1 MIRQNH
7 SKPAYHAQHVG
18 GGCSMSLSLHS
29 RPRRIRTR
37 TLFTGAVAMILMV
50 GCCTGPDEDPPPPDP
65 ELSVVEY
72 YNPTTRVW
80 ATADSSMIT
89 PRSTAASAV
98 IDGKLYVVGGTDRK
112 LRSKPVYNVLEVYD
126 PVTDTWAS
134 KASMTTARWGA
145 GAAALNGKLYVFGGV
160 QSSKIFYDVLEIY
173 DPATNS
179 WSTGPSMP
187 IKLFGPAVTVL
198 NDKIYVAGGLEFT
211 PSEDRDDVATVM
223 VFDPALNNWLTIGT
237 MPTGRG
243 QGAAGTIDGK
253 IYVVGGYLGG
263 ETVTGILEST
273 ISGGSW
279 NSLTTMPTARGE
291 MEAGV
296 IGGKLYVVGGLL
308 GSGSDTAVLE
318 IYDPATN
325 TWSTGPSM
333 PTARAEAASG
343 VINGIF
349 YVIGGYER

>member
-1 MIRQNH
+1 M
-7 SKPAYHAQHVG
+7 
-18 GGCSMSLSLHS
+18 
-29 RPRRIRTR
+29 
-37 TLFTGAVAMILMV
+37 FTGAIAVILLA
-50 GCCTGPDEDPPPPDP
+50 GQCSGPTEPPPPPIP

-72 YNPTTRVW
+72 YNPVTGVW
-80 ATADSSMIT
+80 TVADSSMIT
-89 PRSTAASAV
+89 PRSTAGAAV
-98 IDGKLYVVGGTDRK
+98 IDGKLYVVGGNDRK

-126 PVTDTWAS
+126 PATDTWAS
-134 KASMTTARWGA
+134 KASMPTARWGP
-145 GAAALNGKLYVFGGV
+145 GAAALNGKLYVFGGA
-160 QSSKIFYDVLEIY
+160 QSSAVFFDILEIY

-187 IKLFGPAVTVL
+187 IKLFGPAVTVV
-198 NDKIYVAGGLEFT
+198 NNKIYVAGGLEFT
-211 PSEDRDDVATVM
+211 PAEERDDVATVM
-223 VFDPALNNWLTIGT
+223 VFDPVLNNWLTIGA

-243 QGAAGTIDGK
+243 QGAAGVINGT

-263 ETVTGILEST
+263 DTVTGVLEST

-279 NSLTTMPTARGE
+279 NTLVAMPTARGE

-296 IGGKLYVVGGLL
+296 ISGKLYVVGGLL
-308 GSGSDTAVLE
+308 GAGSDTSVLE